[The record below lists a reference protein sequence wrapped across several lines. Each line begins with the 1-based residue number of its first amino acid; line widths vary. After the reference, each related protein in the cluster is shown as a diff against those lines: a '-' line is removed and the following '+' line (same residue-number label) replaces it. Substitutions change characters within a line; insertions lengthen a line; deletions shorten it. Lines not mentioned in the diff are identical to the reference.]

1 MADDLLI
8 ELKRAR
14 ANVAGAVREKLLA
27 EIGESDPNGY
37 DAHAVLLADII
48 AKNDILFRDTVNL
61 HGFEAQVRQLSEEM
75 AELFVAL
82 NHLARGKSASWGA
95 VADEVA
101 DVYTLLAQVSHIVW
115 SIFDHYDEFVDMEK
129 FSLRVVGKVRKNL
142 SALRERIK
150 EDEGEA

>member
-27 EIGESDPNGY
+27 EIGESDQNGY
-37 DAHAVLLADII
+37 DAHAVLIADII
-48 AKNDILFRDTVNL
+48 AKNDIIFRDTVNL
-61 HGFEAQVRQLSEEM
+61 HGFEAQIRQLAEEM

-82 NHLARGKSASWGA
+82 NHLARGKSASWRD

-101 DVYTLLAQVSHIVW
+101 DVYTLLAQVPHIVW

-129 FSLRVVGKVRKNL
+129 FSLRVTGKVRKNL